1 MNNIETYFETEDGN
15 LWSYL
20 ESTTYHM
27 EEDDEE
33 YQTILNNIEEILDK
47 HPNLR
52 EIFEDGKVVELTL
65 DDAKALQ
72 ELQVQYLN
80 KRDIDMRNSF
90 YLGGRNLYYYLKQMK
105 LID

>member
-1 MNNIETYFETEDGN
+1 MDNVNSFFESEDGN

-27 EEDDEE
+27 TEEDEE
-33 YQTILNNIEEILDK
+33 YQAILDNIEEILNS

-52 EIFEDGKVVELTL
+52 EVFENDKVMELSVE
-65 DDAKALQ
+65 DAKALQ

-90 YLGGRNLYYYLKQMK
+90 YLGGRNLYYYLKQMRI
-105 LID
+105 ID